1 MEKNKAM
8 NARVD
13 AYLRVPPPESSS
25 RPVPLQEADD
35 EGDMTSPTPSDSASS
50 ASEGRESL
58 RQVPSHDENSGF
70 LKKMRRKS
78 KKLSLLMFK

>member
-1 MEKNKAM
+1 
-8 NARVD
+8 
-13 AYLRVPPPESSS
+13 
-25 RPVPLQEADD
+25 
-35 EGDMTSPTPSDSASS
+35 MTSPTPSDSASS